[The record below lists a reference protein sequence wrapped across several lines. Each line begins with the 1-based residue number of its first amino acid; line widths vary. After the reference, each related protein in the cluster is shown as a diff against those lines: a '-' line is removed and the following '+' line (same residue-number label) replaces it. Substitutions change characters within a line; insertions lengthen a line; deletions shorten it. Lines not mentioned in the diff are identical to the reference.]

1 MAKSAEHISFGD
13 NVETKIAKNMEWSLL
28 PNKGIHSVLAPSQY
42 SANFISFTKFPELL
56 GKIQKMKK
64 VNRQL
69 KELKEKFNS
78 HSLRTI
84 KEEIAPLLLSITRSS
99 LEKGKDGIEEVS
111 KLFHRYKINTLL
123 FKENILDLQPSAS
136 ILNKWEKTPTS
147 IKTQLTK
154 KMNEQNKSNFTKKKK
169 TTGKIYLQS

>member
-13 NVETKIAKNMEWSLL
+13 NIDTKISKNMEWSLL

-42 SANFISFTKFPELL
+42 SASFIAFTKFPELL
-56 GKIQKMKK
+56 GKIQKMRK

-69 KELKEKFNS
+69 KELKEKFNNY
-78 HSLRTI
+78 SLRSI
-84 KEEIAPLLLSITRSS
+84 KEEITPLLLSLTTES
-99 LEKGKDGIEEVS
+99 LSKGKDGIEETTN
-111 KLFHRYKINTLL
+111 LFHKYKINTLM
-123 FKENILDLQPSAS
+123 FKENILDLQSSGS

-154 KMNEQNKSNFTKKKK
+154 KLNEQNKTTITKKKK
-169 TTGKIYLQS
+169 STSIVF